1 MNRNEK
7 ALIHKDI
14 NEIISSKRVIIPMTM
29 VPIVLIVIIPLAI
42 LIVRTLLEMIQVCL
56 QRWLLL

>member
-7 ALIHKDI
+7 ALIYKDI
-14 NEIISSKRVIIPMTM
+14 NEITSSKRVIIPMTI

-42 LIVRTLLEMIQVCL
+42 LIGRTILEMIQVCL
-56 QRWLLL
+56 QR

>member
-42 LIVRTLLEMIQVCL
+42 LIGANLLEMIQVCL